1 MLLNLLLDFKKQG
14 MTSIIISHKL
24 NEIAYVADRITVL
37 RDGATI
43 DTIDNRGKEPVSE
56 ELIIRYMVGRELSD
70 RFPKR
75 ALRPGRVFRVIHH
88 SYASLRGDKTVN
100 QLHQLIFSD
109 TRILKHV
116 GGGPLHSNEKS
127 GQKML
132 CAYIIL
138 PAVARSPARGFN
150 RLPCFGSKILF
161 HLKSSHISSISA

>member
-1 MLLNLLLDFKKQG
+1 MQKLGRYTFTVRKERKQYMLSSG
-14 MTSIIISHKL
+14 
-24 NEIAYVADRITVL
+24 
-37 RDGATI
+37 
-43 DTIDNRGKEPVSE
+43 
-56 ELIIRYMVGRELSD
+56 LIGTQLVCKPD

-75 ALRPGRVFRVIHH
+75 ALRSGRVFRVIHH